1 MIKHIMLLSTLELI
15 QQMLVIMDLRT
26 DQMMQ
31 VVLIYSSLLHLTS
44 IAIDGETFINYST
57 TEETL

>member
-1 MIKHIMLLSTLELI
+1 MLLSTLELI

-31 VVLIYSSLLHLTS
+31 VVPIYSNLLPLTS
-44 IAIDGETFINYST
+44 TVIDGETFINYST